1 MYACCG
7 WQGNT
12 PDLPLVSLFYDRS
25 PTQEGW
31 SRQSEYVGF
40 LHYLHGAISLGLFLV
55 CTQIYLHV
63 NEVNEAA
70 LRLYS
75 RCGYEEAPDCASNRA
90 FTNSLGLA
98 GGFIGQRHRLLH
110 KAFS

>member
-1 MYACCG
+1 MPSA
-7 WQGNT
+7 Q
-12 PDLPLVSLFYDRS
+12 SLFGPLD
-25 PTQEGW
+25 
-31 SRQSEYVGF
+31 
-40 LHYLHGAISLGLFLV
+40 LGA
-55 CTQIYLHV
+55 QIFLHV

-98 GGFIGQRHRLLH
+98 GGFIGQRHSLLH
-110 KAFS
+110 KTFD